1 MGLQVEGKNVLV
13 TGANRGIGK
22 AIVEGALSRG
32 AAKVYLAVRNLDS
45 ARPLVEEHGDR
56 VVPIQLDLEQP
67 ETILQAANTANDVD
81 IVVSNAGVLK
91 VSNPLEADAIENLQ
105 YEIDINVFGLMRMA
119 QAFAPVL
126 KENGGGVFVQLNSVA
141 SLRSFA
147 DFATYCASKAAAY
160 SITQSLRAVLA
171 EQGTTVIS
179 VHPGPIDTDMA
190 HSAGLGDLVEPVTLV
205 SDALFDAIE
214 NDRFHVFPDST
225 AQAVGGEYQSFAENV
240 VEPASSGQ
248 A

>member
-1 MGLQVEGKNVLV
+1 MGFQVKNKIVLV

-45 ARPLVEEHGDR
+45 AKPLIEEYGDR

-67 ETILQAANTANDVD
+67 ESILKAADIANDVD
-81 IVVSNAGVLK
+81 VVVSNAGVLR

-105 YEIDINVFGLMRMA
+105 YEIDVNVYGLMRMA

-126 KENGGGVFVQLNSVA
+126 KKNGGGVFAQLNSVA

-160 SITQSLRAVLA
+160 SITQSLRAILA
-171 EQGTTVIS
+171 AQGTAVVS

-190 HSAGLGDLVEPVTLV
+190 HSAGLGDMVEPVTLV
-205 SDALFDAIE
+205 ADALFDAIE
-214 NDRFHVFPDST
+214 NDHFHVFPDST
-225 AQAVGGEYQSFAENV
+225 AQAVGGAYQSFAENV
-240 VEPASSGQ
+240 VEPASSGE

>member
-1 MGLQVEGKNVLV
+1 LKN
-13 TGANRGIGK
+13 T
-22 AIVEGALSRG
+22 
-32 AAKVYLAVRNLDS
+32 
-45 ARPLVEEHGDR
+45 
-56 VVPIQLDLEQP
+56 
-67 ETILQAANTANDVD
+67 
-81 IVVSNAGVLK
+81 K